1 MAVDNDIGVGIE
13 WYGLHPQLELELV
26 LVLDT
31 SFDPSPA
38 SSEHLH
44 LARRLKAGGDQPTIQ
59 EETAQ
64 HHPRLF
70 CAKQCW

>member
-13 WYGLHPQLELELV
+13 WYGFHPQLELE

-38 SSEHLH
+38 SSEHLQ
-44 LARRLKAGGDQPTIQ
+44 LARRLKAGGDQQTIQ

-70 CAKQCW
+70 CVKQC